1 MEEQELT
8 QEILPPVNTKGFARW
23 LKDNLFN
30 TWYNALLTCLVLVLL
45 FFAFKGILT
54 WALTGA
60 KWSVIPANL
69 QLFAVGSYP
78 REQIWRVWCVIYI
91 IGVLV
96 GLSAGI
102 WGGLVLRFALV
113 LSGVALVGTLLPVE
127 LSTRGWC
134 FGAVVAITASFFLG
148 RGRTGLRPWILGGW
162 LLSFPLVMVVLRG
175 FGENGVL
182 TNNWGGLLLTLIL
195 AVVGIVVSFP
205 LGVFLALSRQSNLP
219 AIRWVSTAYIE
230 TVRGVPLITIL
241 FMGNVLIPIF
251 MPDLDINQV
260 LRMMFGI
267 TFFSAAYMAEN
278 VRGGLQGIP
287 RGQHEAAQAVGL
299 NYVQTTLF
307 IVLPQALR
315 SVIPAI
321 VGQFIALF
329 KDTSLVSIIGLIDL
343 LGVAKSVIANPDWL
357 GLQAEVY
364 LFAAAIY
371 FVFSYSMSYVSQK
384 IETALG
390 VGKH

>member
-1 MEEQELT
+1 MEEREIT
-8 QEILPPVNTKGFARW
+8 QEIKPPVSTKDPARW

-30 TWYNALLTCLVLVLL
+30 TWYNVLLTCLALVFL
-45 FFAFKGILT
+45 FFAFKGFLT
-54 WALTGA
+54 WAFTEA
-60 KWSVIPANL
+60 EWSVIPANL

-78 REQIWRVWCVIYI
+78 REQIWRVWNAIYI
-91 IGVLV
+91 LSALI
-96 GLSAGI
+96 GLSAGL
-102 WGGLVLRFALV
+102 WGGLVFRFAV
-113 LSGVALVGTLLPVE
+113 ALSGVWFISALLPFE

-134 FGAVVAITASFFLG
+134 LGAIAMIAVSFFLG
-148 RGRTGLRPWILGGW
+148 RGRAGLRPWILGGW
-162 LLSFPLVMVVLRG
+162 ILSFPVIMVLLRG

-182 TNNWGGLLLTLIL
+182 TSNWGGLLLTLIL
-195 AVVGIVVSFP
+195 AVFGIVVSFP
-205 LGVFLALSRQSNLP
+205 LGVFLALCRQSNLP
-219 AIRWVSTAYIE
+219 AIRWVSTTYIE

-251 MPDLDINQV
+251 MPGLDINQV
-260 LRMMFGI
+260 LRMMIGI

-287 RGQHEAAQAVGL
+287 SGQHEAAQAVGL
-299 NYVQTTLF
+299 NYVQTTSF

-364 LFAAAIY
+364 LFAAVIY
-371 FVFSYSMSYVSQK
+371 FVFCYAMSDASQD
-384 IETALG
+384 IETDLG

>member
-1 MEEQELT
+1 MEERELT
-8 QEILPPVNTKGFARW
+8 QDIKPPVSTKGPARW

-30 TWYNALLTCLVLVLL
+30 TWYNALLTCLTLAFL

-54 WALTGA
+54 WAFTGA
-60 KWSVIPANL
+60 EWRVIPANL
-69 QLFAVGSYP
+69 RLFAVGSYP
-78 REQIWRVWCVIYI
+78 QEQIWRVWGVIYI
-91 IGVLV
+91 LGVLI
-96 GLSAGI
+96 GLSGGI
-102 WGGLVLRFALV
+102 WGGLVLRFAV
-113 LSGVALVGTLLPVE
+113 GIGGVWFIGALLPFE
-127 LSTRGWC
+127 ISTRGA
-134 FGAVVAITASFFLG
+134 FLGAVVAIAGALFLG
-148 RGRTGLRPWILGGW
+148 RGRTGLRPWIFGGW
-162 LLSFPLVMVVLRG
+162 ILSFPLIMVVLRG

-182 TNNWGGLLLTLIL
+182 TSNWGGLLLTLIL

-205 LGVFLALSRQSNLP
+205 LGVFLALCRQSNLH
-219 AIRWVSTAYIE
+219 AVRWVSTTYIE

-251 MPDLDINQV
+251 MPGLDINQV

-278 VRGGLQGIP
+278 VRGGLQAIP
-287 RGQHEAAQAVGL
+287 RGQHEAAQATGL

-315 SVIPAI
+315 AVIPAI

-343 LGVAKSVIANPDWL
+343 LGIAKSVIANPDWL

-390 VGKH
+390 VGEH